1 MALPRKHKDLMLF
14 NEGGAYRGEIAS
26 VTLPK
31 LGRKFDDWKGGGM
44 DAAVKI
50 DLGGDYGDLEW
61 TAGGPLRDVLA
72 QHGEPLIDG
81 LMLRFV
87 GAYEADD
94 TGEMSAIEVVV
105 RGRHEEI
112 DQG

>member
-50 DLGGDYGDLEW
+50 DLGGDYAISNGPPAARSATSSPS
-61 TAGGPLRDVLA
+61 TASR
-72 QHGEPLIDG
+72 
-81 LMLRFV
+81 
-87 GAYEADD
+87 
-94 TGEMSAIEVVV
+94 
-105 RGRHEEI
+105 
-112 DQG
+112 